1 MKNILK
7 ELERYL
13 QETMSISTAPL
24 KWEGAGRVPF
34 FLRDLYAFFQVNLFN
49 TQCLL
54 MVERGQTDQTPANI
68 RKHLMLLQEK
78 WDGEV
83 IYIAPTV
90 SAYNRKRLIEQRVPF
105 IVPGNQLYLPM
116 LGMDFREHFKTI
128 RSKSIKLSPST
139 QAVVLYGFLRG
150 KEESY
155 TPSGLANRLG
165 YTTMTLTR
173 AFNELEVA
181 GLGEVGMEGRERIL
195 RFTEKGKHLWEKA
208 RELLKSPV
216 KKRIWIEKPRGNWR
230 GIQAGLTALAHY
242 TMLAAPQMPVYAIS
256 QEDWKT
262 AKKPG
267 DFFELPGAESGAYE
281 IEVWSYS
288 PRLFSDTAVVDRL
301 SLYLSLQEHT
311 DERVEAALG
320 EMLGAMAW

>member
-1 MKNILK
+1 MPI
-7 ELERYL
+7 
-13 QETMSISTAPL
+13 
-24 KWEGAGRVPF
+24 KWEGAGRAPF
-34 FLRDLYAFFQVNLFN
+34 FLRDLYSFFQVNLLN

-116 LGMDFREHFKTI
+116 LGMDFREHFKKI
-128 RSKSIKLSPST
+128 RSKSMKLSPST
-139 QAVVLYGFLRG
+139 QAVVLYGLLRG
-150 KEESY
+150 KDQVY
-155 TPSGLANRLG
+155 TPTGLASHLG

-173 AFNELEVA
+173 AFNELALA

-195 RFTEKGKHLWEKA
+195 RFTEKGKNLWEKA
-208 RELLKSPV
+208 REFLRTPV
-216 KKRIWIEKPRGNWR
+216 KKRIWIEKPRDNWQ
-230 GIQAGLTALAHY
+230 GVQAGLTALAHY
-242 TMLAAPQMPVYAIS
+242 SMLAAPQMTVYAIS
-256 QEDWKT
+256 QEDWKK
-262 AKKPG
+262 AKQPG
-267 DFFELPGAESGAYE
+267 DFLELPGPEAGAYE
-281 IEVWSYS
+281 IEVWNYS
-288 PRLFSDTAVVDRL
+288 PRRFADNNVADRL
-301 SLYLSLQEHT
+301 SLYLSLQENT
-311 DERVEAALG
+311 DERVEAARE